1 LISELKANK
10 GIFTVSYNEL
20 N

>member
-1 LISELKANK
+1 LILELKANK